1 MKTTDPHTPSS
12 PEALQALLAK
22 KTFTELTDSERTY
35 ALEYLESEEEY
46 ASMRTLLLRISATP
60 AQTIAPHPGT
70 KEALMELFPT
80 EEQGGFRV
88 WLNSTWALLV
98 RPSETWFRHPAFG
111 IALAGI
117 AVVILGVFVFQPANN
132 DVAFAENRAQVAEE
146 IPAATENNTQAN
158 ETPAITQDTPAPER
172 AASEDVGVQ
181 TQDRAALPPPPEN
194 TLNFPE
200 EAREEAVVA
209 DLITEDVALEDG
221 TDLQLNAMA
230 EEEVVFDADFEL
242 DESLPEALADT
253 PTSGNTDMAARSS
266 TANTNGLGEGKT
278 FSAPPTALDT
288 QATFQTASPVDD
300 AMFNTSHA
308 PAFDLNDRVE
318 ELAGVSIS
326 STQSADLSMTDSRG
340 LDVTFSPGTS
350 LELGESAAQY
360 SGLFEL
366 LETAW

>member
-12 PEALQALLAK
+12 PETLEALLTHKA
-22 KTFTELTDSERTY
+22 FVELTDAERTY
-35 ALEYLESEEEY
+35 ALEHLESEEEY
-46 ASMRTLLLRISATP
+46 ASMRALLLRIAATP

-70 KEALMELFPT
+70 KEALMDLFPN
-80 EEQGGFRV
+80 EEQSGFRV

-98 RPSETWFRHPAFG
+98 RPSEPWFRQPAFG
-111 IALAGI
+111 MALAGI
-117 AVVILGVFVFQPANN
+117 AVVIVGVFVFQPANN
-132 DVAFAENRAQVAEE
+132 EVAFAENHAQVAEE
-146 IPAATENNTQAN
+146 IPAETENNSQAN
-158 ETPAITQDTPAPER
+158 ETPAITQDMPAPER
-172 AASEDVGVQ
+172 AASEDVGGQ

-209 DLITEDVALEDG
+209 DRITEDVALENG
-221 TDLQLNAMA
+221 TALELDAMA
-230 EEEVVFDADFEL
+230 EEEGVLDADFEV
-242 DESLPEALADT
+242 DESLPVVLADT
-253 PTSGNTDMAARSS
+253 PTSGNTDMAARTSATS
-266 TANTNGLGEGKT
+266 TNGLLESKT
-278 FSAPPTALDT
+278 FSTPPTALDT

-300 AMFNTSHA
+300 VMFNTSQA

-326 STQSADLSMTDSRG
+326 SAQSADLSMTDSRG

-350 LELGESAAQY
+350 LELGESTAQY

>member
-1 MKTTDPHTPSS
+1 MMWFNTSYSYVVEDP
-12 PEALQALLAK
+12 
-22 KTFTELTDSERTY
+22 D
-35 ALEYLESEEEY
+35 
-46 ASMRTLLLRISATP
+46 
-60 AQTIAPHPGT
+60 T
-70 KEALMELFPT
+70 KEALIDLFPN
-80 EEQGGFRV
+80 EEQRGFRV

-98 RPSETWFRHPAFG
+98 RPSKPWFRQPAFG
-111 IALAGI
+111 MALAGI
-117 AVVILGVFVFQPANN
+117 ALVIVGVFVFQPVNN

-146 IPAATENNTQAN
+146 IPAETENNTQAN

-172 AASEDVGVQ
+172 AASEDVGEQ

-209 DLITEDVALEDG
+209 NLITENVVLEDG
-221 TDLQLNAMA
+221 TDFELNAMA
-230 EEEVVFDADFEL
+230 EEEVILDADFEV

-253 PTSGNTDMAARSS
+253 PTIGNTDMAARSS
-266 TANTNGLGEGKT
+266 TVNTNGLEEGQT

-300 AMFNTSHA
+300 AMFNTSQA
-308 PAFDLNDRVE
+308 PAFDLNDHVE
-318 ELAGVSIS
+318 ELAGVFIS

-340 LDVTFSPGTS
+340 LDVTFSPGNS